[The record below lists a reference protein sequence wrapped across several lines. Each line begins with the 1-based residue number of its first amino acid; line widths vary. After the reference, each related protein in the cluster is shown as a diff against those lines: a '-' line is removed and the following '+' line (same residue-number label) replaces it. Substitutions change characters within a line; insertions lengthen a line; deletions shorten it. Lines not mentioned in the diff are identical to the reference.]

1 MGKLLMLKLIEN
13 LKRIS
18 TIQNLDAMPEE
29 VIKLNHTIE
38 RLNSAKNIHLFRT
51 DYLE

>member
-18 TIQNLDAMPEE
+18 AIQNLDEMPEE
-29 VIKLNHTIE
+29 VIKLNHTLD

-51 DYLE
+51 E

>member
-18 TIQNLDAMPEE
+18 AIQKLDEMPEE

>member
-1 MGKLLMLKLIEN
+1 MLKLIEN

-18 TIQNLDAMPEE
+18 AIQNLDEMPEE
-29 VIKLNHTIE
+29 VIKLNHTLD
-38 RLNSAKNIHLFRT
+38 RLNSAKNMHLFRT

>member
-13 LKRIS
+13 LKKVSGTDLTHTVSDEVRK
-18 TIQNLDAMPEE
+18 LDQA
-29 VIKLNHTIE
+29 IE
-38 RLNSAKNIHLFRT
+38 RLKRAKNVDLFRT